1 MNNIAQE
8 FSAIEINELLPLAKR
23 LKAAGARYVQ
33 TCGITRDDH
42 ISVMYSFIED
52 GTLCNYVIEVHEGE
66 VVPSITDFFTAA
78 FVFENETHDL
88 FGVNI
93 KGICIDFEGNFYLTS
108 EKTPMTVI
116 SPEVKAARE
125 KAAKVAAA
133 AAAAKAA
140 KAKKAAEEAAA
151 AGDQAAEEAAAAEAA
166 PVTGD
171 QAAPVAAA
179 SKANAASEVSS
190 PETSAEAASQEP
202 ASEKEG
208 E

>member
-151 AGDQAAEEAAAAEAA
+151 AEAA